1 MMNTTYE
8 TYMNALK
15 QGLASFDSAA
25 AEEILNDFES
35 HFADARSQGLS
46 DEEICAELGNVDDV
60 LEFFRQEYATTKQPV
75 ANVPPQEKTHS
86 NSEETHPNYPY
97 APSTAITAMEIS
109 LRNASAD
116 FAPGTSA
123 SVEFDFSGD
132 FDPDRFE
139 AGIEGNTFC
148 LREKKLIPPV
158 FWKHLFCNNHQKE
171 VFSFQVPSTVQ
182 KLTLRSLNGAT
193 GLDTL
198 SLTTLEISATNGKIT
213 GDSLSAS
220 SCRIQAA
227 NGKIVL
233 TRLRTDSLDVSA
245 TNGKLE
251 ITGDCSRASLNSV
264 NGKVL
269 FEGTCSEYLTAKSV
283 NGSVKLHLPHD
294 LADASIHG
302 PALRPQLLAGAA
314 ARQPDALPLQRPAQR
329 GRYGFHRD
337 GFSPRLRLLHDSR
350 RGHEHPDALP
360 HRQLLFRLRLLRRCL
375 PLRPETSGPDGC
387 TEALLNY

>member
-75 ANVPPQEKTHS
+75 ANVLPQEKTHS

-148 LREKKLIPPV
+148 LREKKLIPSV

-198 SLTTLEISATNGKIT
+198 SLTTLEISATNGK
-213 GDSLSAS
+213 
-220 SCRIQAA
+220 
-227 NGKIVL
+227 
-233 TRLRTDSLDVSA
+233 
-245 TNGKLE
+245 LE

-269 FEGTCSEYLTAKSV
+269 FEGTCSEYLTSKSV
-283 NGSVKLHLPHD
+283 NGSVKLHLSHD
-294 LADASIHG
+294 LADASIHASTTTG
-302 PALRPQLLAGAA
+302 KIRLVSNGRTESYTKTFTRSGISAFTIQASTVNGNVLLSDLPA
-314 ARQPDALPLQRPAQR
+314 
-329 GRYGFHRD
+329 
-337 GFSPRLRLLHDSR
+337 
-350 RGHEHPDALP
+350 E
-360 HRQLLFRLRLLRRCL
+360 
-375 PLRPETSGPDGC
+375 
-387 TEALLNY
+387 N

>member
-60 LEFFRQEYATTKQPV
+60 LEFFRQEYATTEQPV
-75 ANVPPQEKTHS
+75 ANVLPQEKTHS

-148 LREKKLIPPV
+148 LREKKRIPSV

-198 SLTTLEISATNGKIT
+198 SLTTLEI
-213 GDSLSAS
+213 
-220 SCRIQAA
+220 
-227 NGKIVL
+227 
-233 TRLRTDSLDVSA
+233 SA

-294 LADASIHG
+294 LADASIHASTTTG
-302 PALRPQLLAGAA
+302 KIRLVSNGRTESYTKTFTRSGISAFTIQASTVNGNVLLSDLPA
-314 ARQPDALPLQRPAQR
+314 
-329 GRYGFHRD
+329 
-337 GFSPRLRLLHDSR
+337 
-350 RGHEHPDALP
+350 E
-360 HRQLLFRLRLLRRCL
+360 
-375 PLRPETSGPDGC
+375 
-387 TEALLNY
+387 N

>member
-46 DEEICAELGNVDDV
+46 DEEICVELGNVDDV
-60 LEFFRQEYATTKQPV
+60 LEFFRQEYATTEQPV
-75 ANVPPQEKTHS
+75 ANVLPQEKTHS

-116 FAPGTSA
+116 FTPGTSA

-148 LREKKLIPPV
+148 LREKKLIPSV

-198 SLTTLEISATNGKIT
+198 SLTTLEISATNG
-213 GDSLSAS
+213 
-220 SCRIQAA
+220 R
-227 NGKIVL
+227 
-233 TRLRTDSLDVSA
+233 
-245 TNGKLE
+245 LE
-251 ITGDCSRASLNSV
+251 ITGDCSRAALNGV

-269 FEGTCSEYLTAKSV
+269 FEGTCSESLTAKSV

-294 LADASIHG
+294 LADASIHASTTTG
-302 PALRPQLLAGAA
+302 KIRLVSNGRTESYTKTFTHSGISAFTIQASTVNGNILLSDLPAE
-314 ARQPDALPLQRPAQR
+314 D
-329 GRYGFHRD
+329 
-337 GFSPRLRLLHDSR
+337 
-350 RGHEHPDALP
+350 
-360 HRQLLFRLRLLRRCL
+360 
-375 PLRPETSGPDGC
+375 
-387 TEALLNY
+387 

>member
-60 LEFFRQEYATTKQPV
+60 LEFFRQEYATTEQPV
-75 ANVPPQEKTHS
+75 ANVLPQEKTHS
-86 NSEETHPNYPY
+86 DSEETHPNYPY
-97 APSTAITAMEIS
+97 DPSTAITAMEIS

-148 LREKKLIPPV
+148 LREKKLIPSV

-198 SLTTLEISATNGKIT
+198 SLTTLEI
-213 GDSLSAS
+213 
-220 SCRIQAA
+220 
-227 NGKIVL
+227 
-233 TRLRTDSLDVSA
+233 SA

-294 LADASIHG
+294 LADASIHASTTTG
-302 PALRPQLLAGAA
+302 KIRLVSNGRTESYTKTFTRSGISAFTIQASTVNGNVLLSDLPA
-314 ARQPDALPLQRPAQR
+314 
-329 GRYGFHRD
+329 
-337 GFSPRLRLLHDSR
+337 
-350 RGHEHPDALP
+350 E
-360 HRQLLFRLRLLRRCL
+360 
-375 PLRPETSGPDGC
+375 
-387 TEALLNY
+387 N

>member
-75 ANVPPQEKTHS
+75 ANVLPQEKTHS

-148 LREKKLIPPV
+148 LREKKLIPSV

-198 SLTTLEISATNGKIT
+198 SLTTLEISATNGK
-213 GDSLSAS
+213 
-220 SCRIQAA
+220 
-227 NGKIVL
+227 
-233 TRLRTDSLDVSA
+233 
-245 TNGKLE
+245 LE

-283 NGSVKLHLPHD
+283 NGSVKLHLSHD
-294 LADASIHG
+294 LADASIHASTTTG
-302 PALRPQLLAGAA
+302 KIRLVSNGRTESYTKTFTRSGISAFTIQASTVNGNVLLSDLPA
-314 ARQPDALPLQRPAQR
+314 
-329 GRYGFHRD
+329 
-337 GFSPRLRLLHDSR
+337 
-350 RGHEHPDALP
+350 E
-360 HRQLLFRLRLLRRCL
+360 
-375 PLRPETSGPDGC
+375 
-387 TEALLNY
+387 N

>member
-60 LEFFRQEYATTKQPV
+60 LEFFRQEYATTEQPV
-75 ANVPPQEKTHS
+75 ANVLPQEKTHS

-97 APSTAITAMEIS
+97 DPSTAITAMEIS

-148 LREKKLIPPV
+148 LREKKLIPSV

-182 KLTLRSLNGAT
+182 KLTLRSLNGAA

-198 SLTTLEISATNGKIT
+198 SLTTLEISATNG
-213 GDSLSAS
+213 
-220 SCRIQAA
+220 R
-227 NGKIVL
+227 
-233 TRLRTDSLDVSA
+233 
-245 TNGKLE
+245 LE
-251 ITGDCSRASLNSV
+251 ITGDCSRAALNGV

-269 FEGTCSEYLTAKSV
+269 FEGTCSESLTAKSV

-294 LADASIHG
+294 LADASIHASTTTG
-302 PALRPQLLAGAA
+302 KIRLVSNGRTDSYTKTFTHSGISAFTIQASTVNGNILLSDLPAE
-314 ARQPDALPLQRPAQR
+314 D
-329 GRYGFHRD
+329 
-337 GFSPRLRLLHDSR
+337 
-350 RGHEHPDALP
+350 
-360 HRQLLFRLRLLRRCL
+360 
-375 PLRPETSGPDGC
+375 
-387 TEALLNY
+387 

>member
-60 LEFFRQEYATTKQPV
+60 LEFFRQEYATTEQPV
-75 ANVPPQEKTHS
+75 ANVLPQEKTHS

-148 LREKKLIPPV
+148 LREKKLIPSV

-198 SLTTLEISATNGKIT
+198 SLTTLEISAT
-213 GDSLSAS
+213 
-220 SCRIQAA
+220 

-294 LADASIHG
+294 LADASIHASTTTG
-302 PALRPQLLAGAA
+302 KIRLVSNGRTESYTKTFTRSGISAFTIQASTVNGNVLLSDLPA
-314 ARQPDALPLQRPAQR
+314 
-329 GRYGFHRD
+329 
-337 GFSPRLRLLHDSR
+337 
-350 RGHEHPDALP
+350 E
-360 HRQLLFRLRLLRRCL
+360 
-375 PLRPETSGPDGC
+375 
-387 TEALLNY
+387 N

>member
-60 LEFFRQEYATTKQPV
+60 LEFFRQEYATTEQPV
-75 ANVPPQEKTHS
+75 ANVLPQEKTHS

-148 LREKKLIPPV
+148 LREKKLIPSV

-198 SLTTLEISATNGKIT
+198 SLTTLEISATNG
-213 GDSLSAS
+213 
-220 SCRIQAA
+220 R
-227 NGKIVL
+227 
-233 TRLRTDSLDVSA
+233 
-245 TNGKLE
+245 LE
-251 ITGDCSRASLNSV
+251 ITGDCSRAALNGV

-269 FEGTCSEYLTAKSV
+269 FEGTCSESLTAKSV

-294 LADASIHG
+294 LADASIHASTTTG
-302 PALRPQLLAGAA
+302 KIRLVSNGRTESYTKTFTHSGISAFTIQASTVNGNVLLSDLPAE
-314 ARQPDALPLQRPAQR
+314 D
-329 GRYGFHRD
+329 
-337 GFSPRLRLLHDSR
+337 
-350 RGHEHPDALP
+350 
-360 HRQLLFRLRLLRRCL
+360 
-375 PLRPETSGPDGC
+375 
-387 TEALLNY
+387 

>member
-1 MMNTTYE
+1 MNTTYE

-198 SLTTLEISATNGKIT
+198 SLTTLEISATNG
-213 GDSLSAS
+213 
-220 SCRIQAA
+220 R
-227 NGKIVL
+227 
-233 TRLRTDSLDVSA
+233 
-245 TNGKLE
+245 LE
-251 ITGDCSRASLNSV
+251 ITGDCSRAALNGV

-269 FEGTCSEYLTAKSV
+269 FEGTCSESLTAKSV

-294 LADASIHG
+294 LADASIHASTTTG
-302 PALRPQLLAGAA
+302 KIRLVSNGRTESYTKTFTRSGISAFTIQASTVNGNVLLSDLPA
-314 ARQPDALPLQRPAQR
+314 
-329 GRYGFHRD
+329 
-337 GFSPRLRLLHDSR
+337 
-350 RGHEHPDALP
+350 E
-360 HRQLLFRLRLLRRCL
+360 
-375 PLRPETSGPDGC
+375 
-387 TEALLNY
+387 N

>member
-75 ANVPPQEKTHS
+75 ANVLPQEKTHS

-198 SLTTLEISATNGKIT
+198 SLTTLEISATNGK
-213 GDSLSAS
+213 
-220 SCRIQAA
+220 
-227 NGKIVL
+227 
-233 TRLRTDSLDVSA
+233 
-245 TNGKLE
+245 LE

-294 LADASIHG
+294 LADASIHASTTTG
-302 PALRPQLLAGAA
+302 KIRLVSNGRTESYTKTFTRSGISAFTIQASTVNGNVLLSDLPA
-314 ARQPDALPLQRPAQR
+314 
-329 GRYGFHRD
+329 
-337 GFSPRLRLLHDSR
+337 
-350 RGHEHPDALP
+350 E
-360 HRQLLFRLRLLRRCL
+360 
-375 PLRPETSGPDGC
+375 
-387 TEALLNY
+387 N

>member
-60 LEFFRQEYATTKQPV
+60 LEFFRQEYATTEQPV
-75 ANVPPQEKTHS
+75 ANVLPQEKTHS

-148 LREKKLIPPV
+148 LREKKLIPSV

-198 SLTTLEISATNGKIT
+198 SLTTLEISATNG
-213 GDSLSAS
+213 
-220 SCRIQAA
+220 R
-227 NGKIVL
+227 
-233 TRLRTDSLDVSA
+233 
-245 TNGKLE
+245 LE
-251 ITGDCSRASLNSV
+251 ITGDCSRAALNGV

-269 FEGTCSEYLTAKSV
+269 FEGTCSESLTAKSV

-294 LADASIHG
+294 LADASIHASTTTG
-302 PALRPQLLAGAA
+302 KIRLVSNGRTESYTKTFTHSGISAFTIQASTVNGNVLLSDLPA
-314 ARQPDALPLQRPAQR
+314 
-329 GRYGFHRD
+329 
-337 GFSPRLRLLHDSR
+337 
-350 RGHEHPDALP
+350 E
-360 HRQLLFRLRLLRRCL
+360 
-375 PLRPETSGPDGC
+375 
-387 TEALLNY
+387 N

>member
-60 LEFFRQEYATTKQPV
+60 LEFFRQEYATTEQPV
-75 ANVPPQEKTHS
+75 ANVLPQEKTHS
-86 NSEETHPNYPY
+86 NSEETHPNSPY

-148 LREKKLIPPV
+148 LREKKLIPSV

-198 SLTTLEISATNGKIT
+198 SLTTLEISATNG
-213 GDSLSAS
+213 
-220 SCRIQAA
+220 R
-227 NGKIVL
+227 
-233 TRLRTDSLDVSA
+233 
-245 TNGKLE
+245 LE
-251 ITGDCSRASLNSV
+251 ITGDCSRAALNGV

-269 FEGTCSEYLTAKSV
+269 FEGTCSESLTAKSV

-294 LADASIHG
+294 LADASIHASTTTG
-302 PALRPQLLAGAA
+302 KIRLVSNGRTESYTKTFTRSGISAFTIQASTVNGNVLLSDLPA
-314 ARQPDALPLQRPAQR
+314 
-329 GRYGFHRD
+329 
-337 GFSPRLRLLHDSR
+337 
-350 RGHEHPDALP
+350 E
-360 HRQLLFRLRLLRRCL
+360 
-375 PLRPETSGPDGC
+375 
-387 TEALLNY
+387 N

>member
-75 ANVPPQEKTHS
+75 ANVLPQEKTHS

-148 LREKKLIPPV
+148 LREKKLIPSV

-198 SLTTLEISATNGKIT
+198 SLTTLEISATNG
-213 GDSLSAS
+213 
-220 SCRIQAA
+220 R
-227 NGKIVL
+227 
-233 TRLRTDSLDVSA
+233 
-245 TNGKLE
+245 LE
-251 ITGDCSRASLNSV
+251 ITGDCSRAALNGV

-269 FEGTCSEYLTAKSV
+269 FEGTCSEYLTSKSV

-294 LADASIHG
+294 LADASIHASTTTG
-302 PALRPQLLAGAA
+302 KIRLVSNGRTESYTKTFTHSGISAFTIQASTVNGNILLSDLPAE
-314 ARQPDALPLQRPAQR
+314 D
-329 GRYGFHRD
+329 
-337 GFSPRLRLLHDSR
+337 
-350 RGHEHPDALP
+350 
-360 HRQLLFRLRLLRRCL
+360 
-375 PLRPETSGPDGC
+375 
-387 TEALLNY
+387 

>member
-46 DEEICAELGNVDDV
+46 DEEICAKLGNVDDV
-60 LEFFRQEYATTKQPV
+60 LEFFRQEYATTEQPV
-75 ANVPPQEKTHS
+75 ANVLPQEKTHS

-148 LREKKLIPPV
+148 LREKKLIPSV

-198 SLTTLEISATNGKIT
+198 SLTTLEISATNG
-213 GDSLSAS
+213 
-220 SCRIQAA
+220 R
-227 NGKIVL
+227 
-233 TRLRTDSLDVSA
+233 
-245 TNGKLE
+245 LE
-251 ITGDCSRASLNSV
+251 ITGDCSRAALNGV

-269 FEGTCSEYLTAKSV
+269 FEGTCSESLTAKSV

-294 LADASIHG
+294 LADASIHASTTTG
-302 PALRPQLLAGAA
+302 KIRLVSNGRTESYTKIFTRSGISAFTIQASTVNGNVLLSDLPA
-314 ARQPDALPLQRPAQR
+314 
-329 GRYGFHRD
+329 
-337 GFSPRLRLLHDSR
+337 
-350 RGHEHPDALP
+350 E
-360 HRQLLFRLRLLRRCL
+360 
-375 PLRPETSGPDGC
+375 
-387 TEALLNY
+387 N

>member
-60 LEFFRQEYATTKQPV
+60 LEFFRQEYATTEQPV
-75 ANVPPQEKTHS
+75 ANVLPQEKTHS

-97 APSTAITAMEIS
+97 DPSTAITAMEIS

-148 LREKKLIPPV
+148 LREKKLIPSV

-182 KLTLRSLNGAT
+182 KLTLRSLNGAA

-213 GDSLSAS
+213 G
-220 SCRIQAA
+220 
-227 NGKIVL
+227 G
-233 TRLRTDSLDVSA
+233 
-245 TNGKLE
+245 
-251 ITGDCSRASLNSV
+251 CSRASLNSV

-269 FEGTCSEYLTAKSV
+269 FEGTCSESLTAKSV

-294 LADASIHG
+294 LADASIHASTTTG
-302 PALRPQLLAGAA
+302 KIRLVSNGRTDSYTKTFTHSGISAFTIQASTVNGNILLSDLPAE
-314 ARQPDALPLQRPAQR
+314 D
-329 GRYGFHRD
+329 
-337 GFSPRLRLLHDSR
+337 
-350 RGHEHPDALP
+350 
-360 HRQLLFRLRLLRRCL
+360 
-375 PLRPETSGPDGC
+375 
-387 TEALLNY
+387 

>member
-60 LEFFRQEYATTKQPV
+60 LEFFRQEYATTEQPV
-75 ANVPPQEKTHS
+75 ANVLPQEKIHS

-148 LREKKLIPPV
+148 LREKKLIPSV

-213 GDSLSAS
+213 GD
-220 SCRIQAA
+220 
-227 NGKIVL
+227 
-233 TRLRTDSLDVSA
+233 
-245 TNGKLE
+245 
-251 ITGDCSRASLNSV
+251 CSRAALNGV

-269 FEGTCSEYLTAKSV
+269 FEGTCSESLTAKSV

-294 LADASIHG
+294 LADASIHASTTTG
-302 PALRPQLLAGAA
+302 KIRLVSNGRTESYTKTFTRSGISAFTIQASTVNGNVLLSDLPA
-314 ARQPDALPLQRPAQR
+314 
-329 GRYGFHRD
+329 
-337 GFSPRLRLLHDSR
+337 
-350 RGHEHPDALP
+350 E
-360 HRQLLFRLRLLRRCL
+360 
-375 PLRPETSGPDGC
+375 
-387 TEALLNY
+387 N

>member
-123 SVEFDFSGD
+123 SGEFDFSGD

-283 NGSVKLHLPHD
+283 NGSVKLHLSHD
-294 LADASIHG
+294 LADASIHASTTTG
-302 PALRPQLLAGAA
+302 KIRLVSNGRTESYTKTFTRSGISAFTIQASTVNGNVLLSDLPA
-314 ARQPDALPLQRPAQR
+314 
-329 GRYGFHRD
+329 
-337 GFSPRLRLLHDSR
+337 
-350 RGHEHPDALP
+350 E
-360 HRQLLFRLRLLRRCL
+360 
-375 PLRPETSGPDGC
+375 
-387 TEALLNY
+387 N

>member
-1 MMNTTYE
+1 MNTTYE

-60 LEFFRQEYATTKQPV
+60 LEFFRQEYATTEQPV
-75 ANVPPQEKTHS
+75 ANVLPQEKTHS

-116 FAPGTSA
+116 FTPGTSA

-148 LREKKLIPPV
+148 LREKKLIPSV

-198 SLTTLEISATNGKIT
+198 SLTTLEISATNG
-213 GDSLSAS
+213 
-220 SCRIQAA
+220 R
-227 NGKIVL
+227 
-233 TRLRTDSLDVSA
+233 
-245 TNGKLE
+245 LE

-269 FEGTCSEYLTAKSV
+269 FEGTCSESLTAKSV

-294 LADASIHG
+294 LADASIHASTTTG
-302 PALRPQLLAGAA
+302 KIRLVSNGRTESYTKTFTRSGISAFTIQASTVNGNILLSDLPAE
-314 ARQPDALPLQRPAQR
+314 D
-329 GRYGFHRD
+329 
-337 GFSPRLRLLHDSR
+337 
-350 RGHEHPDALP
+350 
-360 HRQLLFRLRLLRRCL
+360 
-375 PLRPETSGPDGC
+375 
-387 TEALLNY
+387 

>member
-75 ANVPPQEKTHS
+75 ANVLPQEKTHS

-198 SLTTLEISATNGKIT
+198 SLTTLEISATNGK
-213 GDSLSAS
+213 
-220 SCRIQAA
+220 
-227 NGKIVL
+227 
-233 TRLRTDSLDVSA
+233 
-245 TNGKLE
+245 LE

-269 FEGTCSEYLTAKSV
+269 FEGTCSEYLTSKSV
-283 NGSVKLHLPHD
+283 NGSVKLHLSHD
-294 LADASIHG
+294 LADASIHASTTTG
-302 PALRPQLLAGAA
+302 KIRLVSNGRTESYTKTFTRSGISAFTIQASTVNGNVLLSDLPA
-314 ARQPDALPLQRPAQR
+314 
-329 GRYGFHRD
+329 
-337 GFSPRLRLLHDSR
+337 
-350 RGHEHPDALP
+350 E
-360 HRQLLFRLRLLRRCL
+360 
-375 PLRPETSGPDGC
+375 
-387 TEALLNY
+387 N

>member
-60 LEFFRQEYATTKQPV
+60 LEFFRQEYATTEQPV
-75 ANVPPQEKTHS
+75 ANVLPQEKTHS

-97 APSTAITAMEIS
+97 DPSTAITAMEIS

-148 LREKKLIPPV
+148 LREKKLIPSV

-198 SLTTLEISATNGKIT
+198 SLTTLEISATNG
-213 GDSLSAS
+213 
-220 SCRIQAA
+220 R
-227 NGKIVL
+227 
-233 TRLRTDSLDVSA
+233 
-245 TNGKLE
+245 LE
-251 ITGDCSRASLNSV
+251 ITGGCSRASLNSV

-269 FEGTCSEYLTAKSV
+269 FEGTCSESLTAKSV

-294 LADASIHG
+294 LADASIHASTTTG
-302 PALRPQLLAGAA
+302 KIRLVSNGRTDSYTKTFTRSGISAFTIQASTVNGNVLLSDLPA
-314 ARQPDALPLQRPAQR
+314 
-329 GRYGFHRD
+329 
-337 GFSPRLRLLHDSR
+337 
-350 RGHEHPDALP
+350 E
-360 HRQLLFRLRLLRRCL
+360 
-375 PLRPETSGPDGC
+375 
-387 TEALLNY
+387 N

>member
-1 MMNTTYE
+1 MNTTYE

-97 APSTAITAMEIS
+97 APSAMEIS

-148 LREKKLIPPV
+148 LREKKLIPSV

-233 TRLRTDSLDVSA
+233 TRLRT
-245 TNGKLE
+245 
-251 ITGDCSRASLNSV
+251 GDCSRASLNSV

-294 LADASIHG
+294 LADASIHASTTTG
-302 PALRPQLLAGAA
+302 KIRLVSNGRTESYTKTFTRSGISAFTIQASTVNGNVLLSDLPA
-314 ARQPDALPLQRPAQR
+314 
-329 GRYGFHRD
+329 
-337 GFSPRLRLLHDSR
+337 
-350 RGHEHPDALP
+350 E
-360 HRQLLFRLRLLRRCL
+360 
-375 PLRPETSGPDGC
+375 
-387 TEALLNY
+387 N

>member
-1 MMNTTYE
+1 MNTTYE

-75 ANVPPQEKTHS
+75 ANVLPQEKTHS

-198 SLTTLEISATNGKIT
+198 SLTTLEISATNGK
-213 GDSLSAS
+213 
-220 SCRIQAA
+220 
-227 NGKIVL
+227 
-233 TRLRTDSLDVSA
+233 
-245 TNGKLE
+245 LE

-269 FEGTCSEYLTAKSV
+269 FEGTCSEYLTSKSV
-283 NGSVKLHLPHD
+283 NGSVKLHLSHD
-294 LADASIHG
+294 LADASIHASTTTG
-302 PALRPQLLAGAA
+302 KIRLVSNGRTESYTKTFTRSGISAFTIQASTVNGNVLLSDLPA
-314 ARQPDALPLQRPAQR
+314 
-329 GRYGFHRD
+329 
-337 GFSPRLRLLHDSR
+337 
-350 RGHEHPDALP
+350 E
-360 HRQLLFRLRLLRRCL
+360 
-375 PLRPETSGPDGC
+375 
-387 TEALLNY
+387 N

>member
-75 ANVPPQEKTHS
+75 ANVLPQEKTHS

-123 SVEFDFSGD
+123 S
-132 FDPDRFE
+132 
-139 AGIEGNTFC
+139 
-148 LREKKLIPPV
+148 KKLIPPV

-269 FEGTCSEYLTAKSV
+269 FEGTCSEYLTSKSV
-283 NGSVKLHLPHD
+283 NGSVKLHLSHD
-294 LADASIHG
+294 LADASIHASTTTG
-302 PALRPQLLAGAA
+302 KIRLVSNGRTESYTKTFTRSGISAFTIQASTVNGNVLLSDLPA
-314 ARQPDALPLQRPAQR
+314 
-329 GRYGFHRD
+329 
-337 GFSPRLRLLHDSR
+337 
-350 RGHEHPDALP
+350 E
-360 HRQLLFRLRLLRRCL
+360 
-375 PLRPETSGPDGC
+375 
-387 TEALLNY
+387 N

>member
-60 LEFFRQEYATTKQPV
+60 LEFFRQEYATTEQPV
-75 ANVPPQEKTHS
+75 ANVLPQEKTHS

-97 APSTAITAMEIS
+97 DPSTAITAMEIS

-148 LREKKLIPPV
+148 LREKKLIPSV

-198 SLTTLEISATNGKIT
+198 SLTTLEISATNG
-213 GDSLSAS
+213 
-220 SCRIQAA
+220 R
-227 NGKIVL
+227 
-233 TRLRTDSLDVSA
+233 
-245 TNGKLE
+245 LE
-251 ITGDCSRASLNSV
+251 ITGDCSRAALNGV

-294 LADASIHG
+294 LADASIHASTTTG
-302 PALRPQLLAGAA
+302 KIRLVSNGRTESYTKTFTHSGISAFTIQASTVNGNILLSDLPAE
-314 ARQPDALPLQRPAQR
+314 D
-329 GRYGFHRD
+329 
-337 GFSPRLRLLHDSR
+337 
-350 RGHEHPDALP
+350 
-360 HRQLLFRLRLLRRCL
+360 
-375 PLRPETSGPDGC
+375 
-387 TEALLNY
+387 

>member
-60 LEFFRQEYATTKQPV
+60 LEFFRQEYATTEQPV
-75 ANVPPQEKTHS
+75 ANVLPQEKTHS

-148 LREKKLIPPV
+148 LREKKLIPSV

-198 SLTTLEISATNGKIT
+198 SLTTLGNFRHKRQNHRRFPF
-213 GDSLSAS
+213 
-220 SCRIQAA
+220 RIQ
-227 NGKIVL
+227 
-233 TRLRTDSLDVSA
+233 
-245 TNGKLE
+245 
-251 ITGDCSRASLNSV
+251 
-264 NGKVL
+264 
-269 FEGTCSEYLTAKSV
+269 
-283 NGSVKLHLPHD
+283 LPHTGCERKDRPDPSAAQTASMFPPQTAD
-294 LADASIHG
+294 LKS
-302 PALRPQLLAGAA
+302 PATA
-314 ARQPDALPLQRPAQR
+314 PAQ
-329 GRYGFHRD
+329 
-337 GFSPRLRLLHDSR
+337 L
-350 RGHEHPDALP
+350 
-360 HRQLLFRLRLLRRCL
+360 
-375 PLRPETSGPDGC
+375 
-387 TEALLNY
+387 

>member
-148 LREKKLIPPV
+148 LREKKLIPSV

-198 SLTTLEISATNGKIT
+198 SLTTLEISATNGK
-213 GDSLSAS
+213 
-220 SCRIQAA
+220 
-227 NGKIVL
+227 
-233 TRLRTDSLDVSA
+233 
-245 TNGKLE
+245 LE
-251 ITGDCSRASLNSV
+251 ITGDCSRAALNGV

-294 LADASIHG
+294 LADASIHASTTTG
-302 PALRPQLLAGAA
+302 KIRLVSNGRTESYTKTFTRSGISAFTIQASTVNGNVLLSDLPA
-314 ARQPDALPLQRPAQR
+314 
-329 GRYGFHRD
+329 
-337 GFSPRLRLLHDSR
+337 
-350 RGHEHPDALP
+350 E
-360 HRQLLFRLRLLRRCL
+360 
-375 PLRPETSGPDGC
+375 
-387 TEALLNY
+387 N

>member
-35 HFADARSQGLS
+35 HFSDARSQDLS

-60 LEFFRQEYATTKQPV
+60 LEFFRQEYATTEQPV
-75 ANVPPQEKTHS
+75 ANVLPQEKTHS

-148 LREKKLIPPV
+148 LREKKLIPSV

-198 SLTTLEISATNGKIT
+198 SLTTLEISATNGK
-213 GDSLSAS
+213 
-220 SCRIQAA
+220 
-227 NGKIVL
+227 
-233 TRLRTDSLDVSA
+233 
-245 TNGKLE
+245 LE

-269 FEGTCSEYLTAKSV
+269 FEGTCSEYLTSKSV
-283 NGSVKLHLPHD
+283 NGSVKLHLSHD
-294 LADASIHG
+294 LADASIHASTTTG
-302 PALRPQLLAGAA
+302 KIRLVSNGRTESYTKTFTRSGISAFTIQASTVNGNVLLSDLPA
-314 ARQPDALPLQRPAQR
+314 
-329 GRYGFHRD
+329 
-337 GFSPRLRLLHDSR
+337 
-350 RGHEHPDALP
+350 E
-360 HRQLLFRLRLLRRCL
+360 
-375 PLRPETSGPDGC
+375 
-387 TEALLNY
+387 N